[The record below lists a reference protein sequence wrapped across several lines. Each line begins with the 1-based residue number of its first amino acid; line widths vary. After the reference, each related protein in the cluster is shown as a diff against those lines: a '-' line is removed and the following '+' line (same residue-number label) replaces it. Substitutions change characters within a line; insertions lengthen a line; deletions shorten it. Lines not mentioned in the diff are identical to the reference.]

1 MAFDADKFAKNI
13 ENIHSLLQHGGKFRI
28 TGPEFR
34 GTITHS
40 ETMNV
45 YLLTI
50 QSTAVIIF
58 DNWELSTERDALRF
72 TRRYVGY
79 DGDIFFMTT
88 GSVSLIHPEKWVVG
102 ELEASE

>member
-34 GTITHS
+34 GTITHE
-40 ETMNV
+40 ETINA

-58 DNWELSTERDALRF
+58 DDWGMNEDGLLVFR
-72 TRRYVGY
+72 RRYVGC
-79 DGDIFFMTT
+79 DGDIFFMTSGT
-88 GSVSLIHPEKWVVG
+88 VSMMNPARWTVG
-102 ELEASE
+102 DMEASP